1 MKNSGLTTNKKSVYK
16 YKNRNIS
23 VQLTRKY
30 RKTSD
35 EVAPVFWRITFNRK
49 LKHIFTGFEFSS
61 DDWDDFVNRD
71 LRKHSD
77 CKQTLDRYLRLT
89 LIPAI
94 DGLAEK
100 NSFSFD
106 ALDKL
111 INNSPDSIGL
121 NEAFDQKIALLE
133 SEYRIGSAGVYKA
146 TIKALMRYKYFR
158 QLRNRVDKNA
168 FIALCKEKRHITI
181 GKEVL
186 DIAQTIRF
194 EEITPEFLEECEK
207 FWFETEITP
216 ATMGV
221 YMRTLRAIVNNRR
234 GDKPYIEAVKYPFG
248 VSRGKYVIPEGGRR
262 EIALPIEQIWKIESY
277 QTENEMLANARDIFV
292 FMFYCNG
299 LNFGDLCRLRYE
311 NIDGSNNE
319 IVFQRKK
326 TLRKTAKPTY
336 IYVPIISP
344 MIEIIN
350 RQGNKVQDGYIFPFL
365 NGIEPID
372 RNETE
377 IKKTIVSALDR
388 INSSLKVIA
397 GDLQLDPNLSTSYTR
412 NSYISYLTGELLV
425 NPIVVRKM
433 VGHST
438 RKDVTAGYVN
448 LTAKKRREI
457 NMKLLNPE
465 KRYVAINSGRVI

>member
-23 VQLTRKY
+23 VKLTRKY

-168 FIALCKEKRHITI
+168 FIALCK
-181 GKEVL
+181 
-186 DIAQTIRF
+186 
-194 EEITPEFLEECEK
+194 
-207 FWFETEITP
+207 
-216 ATMGV
+216 
-221 YMRTLRAIVNNRR
+221 
-234 GDKPYIEAVKYPFG
+234 
-248 VSRGKYVIPEGGRR
+248 
-262 EIALPIEQIWKIESY
+262 
-277 QTENEMLANARDIFV
+277 
-292 FMFYCNG
+292 
-299 LNFGDLCRLRYE
+299 
-311 NIDGSNNE
+311 GS
-319 IVFQRKK
+319 
-326 TLRKTAKPTY
+326 
-336 IYVPIISP
+336 
-344 MIEIIN
+344 
-350 RQGNKVQDGYIFPFL
+350 
-365 NGIEPID
+365 GI
-372 RNETE
+372 
-377 IKKTIVSALDR
+377 
-388 INSSLKVIA
+388 
-397 GDLQLDPNLSTSYTR
+397 
-412 NSYISYLTGELLV
+412 
-425 NPIVVRKM
+425 
-433 VGHST
+433 
-438 RKDVTAGYVN
+438 
-448 LTAKKRREI
+448 
-457 NMKLLNPE
+457 
-465 KRYVAINSGRVI
+465 

>member
-1 MKNSGLTTNKKSVYK
+1 MIHYRNNGIGLKLIRKKTTKEDSEERRIYWQITYQRRSVLY
-16 YKNRNIS
+16 YTGS
-23 VQLTRKY
+23 SFTA
-30 RKTSD
+30 D
-35 EVAPVFWRITFNRK
+35 E
-49 LKHIFTGFEFSS
+49 
-61 DDWDDFVNRD
+61 WDDILNKN
-71 LRKHSD
+71 LRKHKLVKEGYQNFFD
-77 CKQTLDRYLRLT
+77 YTLRP
-89 LIPAI
+89 II
-94 DGLAEK
+94 DDLAEH
-100 NSFSFD
+100 NNFSFD
-106 ALDKL
+106 EFESKL
-111 INNSPDSIGL
+111 SGKGNHKISV
-121 NEAFDQKIALLE
+121 NEAFQQKLELLE
-133 SEYRIGSAGVYKA
+133 REFRVSSSGVYKA
-146 TIKALMRYKYFR
+146 TIKALMRYKHFK
-158 QLRNRVDKNA
+158 QLRNRDEKNA
-168 FIALCKEKRHITI
+168 FIALCKEKRHVTI

-186 DIAQTIRF
+186 DIQHTIHF
-194 EEITPEFLEECEK
+194 EEITPGFLEECEK
-207 FWFETEITP
+207 FWFETEIAP
-216 ATMGV
+216 STMGI
-221 YMRTLRAIVNNRR
+221 YMRTLRAIVNNSR
-234 GDKPYIEAVKYPFG
+234 GVQPYIDAEKYPFG
-248 VSRGKYVIPEGGRR
+248 VSRGKYAIPEGGRR
-262 EIALPIEQIWKIESY
+262 EIALPIEQIWKIEDY
-277 QTENEMLANARDIFV
+277 QTENETLATARDIFV

-350 RQGNKVQDGYIFPFL
+350 RQGNKEQDGYIFPFL

-372 RNETE
+372 RNENE

-397 GDLQLDPNLSTSYTR
+397 DDLQLDPNLSTSYTR

-457 NMKLLNPE
+457 NSKLLNPE
-465 KRYVAINSGRVI
+465 KGYATINSGRVI

>member
-1 MKNSGLTTNKKSVYK
+1 MRGKQKTVFK
-16 YKNRNIS
+16 YKNRNVS
-23 VQLTRKY
+23 VILTRKY
-30 RKTSD
+30 RKVSD
-35 EVAPVFWRITFNRK
+35 EVAPVFWRITYNRK

-94 DGLAEK
+94 DSLAEK
-100 NSFSFD
+100 NNFSFD
-106 ALDKL
+106 ALDML

-121 NEAFDQKIALLE
+121 NEAFNQKIELLE

-146 TIKALMRYKYFR
+146 TIKALMRFKHFK
-158 QLRNRVDKNA
+158 QLKNRADKNA
-168 FIALCKEKRHITI
+168 FIALCREKRHVTI
-181 GKEVL
+181 GKDVL
-186 DIAQTIRF
+186 DIEHTIRF
-194 EEITPEFLEECEK
+194 EEITPGFLEECEK
-207 FWFETEITP
+207 FWFETEISP
-216 ATMGV
+216 ATMGI
-221 YMRTLRAIVNNRR
+221 YMRTLRAIINNNR
-234 GDKPYIEAVKYPFG
+234 GDKPYIDAEKYPFG
-248 VSRGKYVIPEGGRR
+248 VSRGKYAIPEGGRR
-262 EIALPIEQIWKIESY
+262 EIALSIEQIWKIEDY
-277 QTENEMLANARDIFV
+277 QTENVTLATARDIFV

-311 NIDGSNNE
+311 NIDVSNNE

-326 TLRKTAKPTY
+326 TLRKTAKPTF
-336 IYVPIISP
+336 IYVPILPP

-350 RQGNKVQDGYIFPFL
+350 RQGNKDQDGYIFPFL
-365 NGIEPID
+365 YGIEPIG
-372 RNETE
+372 RNENE

-397 GDLQLDPNLSTSYTR
+397 GELELDPNLSTSYTR
-412 NSYISYLTGELLV
+412 NSYISHLTSELLV

-448 LTAKKRREI
+448 LTAKKRLEI
-457 NMKLLNPE
+457 NSKLLNPG
-465 KRYVAINSGRVI
+465 KRYSAINFYVSRL